1 LPYTCGA
8 RRPTWLTGALLLT
21 LAAAGGA
28 TGRPRPAQHP
38 ALAGRS
44 AVVSRRAST
53 GHQRRRSRSTTERPF
68 AVGEQT
74 DTFVDDS
81 RRIRLPDGLLVPRRL
96 VTIVRYPALGPPA
109 ASDRTKAPADRAA
122 GPFGLV
128 VFGHGFAVTPETYA
142 ALLRAWTRAGFVVA
156 APVFPLTNA
165 HAPGGPDEADIINQP
180 RDLRFVI
187 SRLLALSAHRGSALW
202 KLIDPSRVAVSGQS
216 DGGETALAAAY
227 APGYRDR
234 RVRAAV
240 ILSGAELPRITP
252 FRFPARSP
260 PLLAT
265 QGTADTINRP
275 YYTDQF
281 FALTPRPKFLLRLL
295 GAGHLPPY
303 TTQQPQLGIVERAS
317 IAFLQRYLDGD
328 DRALARLRRAA
339 RVRGV
344 AVLDARP

>member
-1 LPYTCGA
+1 LPFTCGN
-8 RRPTWLTGALLLT
+8 RGPTWLTSGLVVT
-21 LAAAGGA
+21 LAAAGCA
-28 TGRPRPAQHP
+28 SDRAPSALPR

-44 AVVSRRAST
+44 AVAGRGADDGLPRP
-53 GHQRRRSRSTTERPF
+53 RPRSTTDGSF

-74 DTFVDDS
+74 DTFVDNS
-81 RRIRLPDGLLVPRRL
+81 RRIRLPGGRLVARRL
-96 VTIVRYPALGPPA
+96 VTIVRYPALGPA
-109 ASDRTKAPADRAA
+109 TASDQRNAPADRAA

-142 ALLRAWTRAGFVVA
+142 PLLRAWTRAGFVVA

-202 KLIDPSRVAVSGQS
+202 KLIDPRRVAVSGHS

-234 RVRAAV
+234 GVRAAV
-240 ILSGAELPRITP
+240 ILSGAELPRISP
-252 FRFPARSP
+252 FSFPGRSP

-265 QGTADTINRP
+265 QGTADTTNRP
-275 YYTDQF
+275 YCTSRF
-281 FALTPRPKFLLRLL
+281 FTLTPRPKFLLKLL
-295 GAGHLPPY
+295 GAGHLSPY
-303 TTQQPQLGIVERAS
+303 TTQPQLGIVERAS

-328 DRALARLRRAA
+328 DQALARLRRAA

>member
-1 LPYTCGA
+1 
-8 RRPTWLTGALLLT
+8 LLT
-21 LAAAGGA
+21 LAASGCASGRAPSALPRAPAARLAVVGRRA
-28 TGRPRPAQHP
+28 DDVRPRPRPRPH
-38 ALAGRS
+38 
-44 AVVSRRAST
+44 
-53 GHQRRRSRSTTERPF
+53 TERPF

-74 DTFVDDS
+74 DTFVDSS
-81 RRIRLPDGLLVPRRL
+81 RRIRLPDGHLVARRL
-96 VTIVRYPALGPPA
+96 VTIVRYPALSQA
-109 ASDRTKAPADRAA
+109 AESDRTDAPADRAA

-156 APVFPLTNA
+156 APVFPKTNT

-202 KLIDPSRVAVSGQS
+202 KLIDPRRIAVSGQS
-216 DGGETALAAAY
+216 DGGETALATAY
-227 APGYRDR
+227 APGYRDQR
-234 RVRAAV
+234 IRAAV
-240 ILSGAELPRITP
+240 ILSGAELPGITP
-252 FRFPARSP
+252 FNFPARSP

-265 QGTADTINRP
+265 QGTADTTNRP

-317 IAFLQRYLDGD
+317 IAFLQRYLDGND
-328 DRALARLRRAA
+328 PALARLRRAA
-339 RVRGV
+339 RVPGV